1 MDNNI
6 NWVMEQKIKRVIENL
21 EKNNME
27 AYYASDERAVIEKI
41 SEFVK
46 EGDIISVGGSMT
58 LFETGVIDFLKSGKF
73 NYLDRYEKGLTPE
86 DIKAIFRKS
95 FSADAYFA
103 SSNAVTENGELFNV
117 DGTGNR
123 TAAMIYGPDKVIV
136 IVGVNKIVRD
146 VDEAVER
153 NKECSAPANAKRLN
167 RNTPC
172 TKVGYCMECSS
183 TERIC
188 NNYILIRKQA
198 QKGRIKVI
206 IVGKELGY

>member
-1 MDNNI
+1 MDSNI
-6 NWVMEQKIKRVIENL
+6 TWVMDQKIKRTMENL

-27 AYYASDERAVIEKI
+27 AYYVPDEKAVIEKI

-46 EGDIISVGGSMT
+46 EGDTISVGGSMT
-58 LFETGVIDFLKSGKF
+58 LFETGVIDYLKSGKF

-86 DIKAIFRKS
+86 DIKAIFRKC
-95 FSADAYFA
+95 FSADAYFT
-103 SSNAVTENGELFNV
+103 STNAVTENGELYNV

-136 IVGVNKIVRD
+136 IVGINKIVKD
-146 VDEAVER
+146 ADEAVKR
-153 NKECSAPANAKRLN
+153 NKACSAPANAKRLN

-183 TERIC
+183 PERIC
-188 NNYILIRKQA
+188 NDYVLIRKQG

-206 IVGKELGY
+206 IVGKALGY